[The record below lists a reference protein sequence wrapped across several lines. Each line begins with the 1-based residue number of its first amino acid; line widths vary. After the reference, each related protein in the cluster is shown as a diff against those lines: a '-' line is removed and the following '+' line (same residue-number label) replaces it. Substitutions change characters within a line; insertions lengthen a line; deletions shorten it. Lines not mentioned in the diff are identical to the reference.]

1 MTLHYTNNHSF
12 SHNLSLQAVLSSFVL
27 KRVETHNLL
36 ELLEMVNTSEFFF
49 IMLRC
54 VNRSSLIG
62 DIYKIKYTKTKRS
75 SYIKPVMKFS
85 TFGLY
90 FELYKNHITEL
101 KPELPHFQ
109 KLFSPSEKQE
119 K

>member
-12 SHNLSLQAVLSSFVL
+12 SHNLSLQAILSSFVL
-27 KRVETHNLL
+27 KHVETHNLL
-36 ELLEMVNTSEFFF
+36 ELLDMVNTSEFFF

-75 SYIKPVMKFS
+75 SYVKPVMKFS
-85 TFGLY
+85 TGSGLLV
-90 FELYKNHITEL
+90 FILSCTKII
-101 KPELPHFQ
+101 
-109 KLFSPSEKQE
+109 
-119 K
+119 